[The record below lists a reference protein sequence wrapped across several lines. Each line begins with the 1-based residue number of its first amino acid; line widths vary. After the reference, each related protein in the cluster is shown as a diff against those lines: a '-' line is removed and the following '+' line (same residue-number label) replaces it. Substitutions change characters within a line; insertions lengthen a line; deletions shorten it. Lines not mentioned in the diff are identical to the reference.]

1 MKPNSEKIRITKQNL
16 TMKTS
21 NKYPSVGFSGLLTV
35 LFIALKL
42 TGYINWSW
50 LWVLSPMPIQ
60 FAAGV
65 VLIATGV
72 ILQRLWK

>member
-1 MKPNSEKIRITKQNL
+1 MKPNSENFRITKQNL

-21 NKYPSVGFSGLLTV
+21 KKYPSVGFSGFLTI
-35 LFIALKL
+35 LFIGLKL
-42 TGYINWSW
+42 TGYITWSW
-50 LWVLSPMPIQ
+50 WWVLSPMPIQ

-72 ILQRLWK
+72 ILQRVWK

>member
-1 MKPNSEKIRITKQNL
+1 MKI
-16 TMKTS
+16 S
-21 NKYPSVGFSGLLTV
+21 NKYPSVGFSGFLTI
-35 LFIALKL
+35 LFIGLKL

-50 LWVLSPMPIQ
+50 WWVLSPMPIQ

-72 ILQRLWK
+72 ILQRVWK

>member
-21 NKYPSVGFSGLLTV
+21 NKYPSVGFSGFLTI
-35 LFIALKL
+35 LFIGLKL

-50 LWVLSPMPIQ
+50 WWVLSPMPIQ

>member
-1 MKPNSEKIRITKQNL
+1 MKPNSENIRITKQNL

-21 NKYPSVGFSGLLTV
+21 KKYPSVGFSGLLTI

-72 ILQRLWK
+72 ILQRIWK

>member
-1 MKPNSEKIRITKQNL
+1 
-16 TMKTS
+16 MKTS
-21 NKYPSVGFSGLLTV
+21 NKYPSVGFSGFLTI
-35 LFIALKL
+35 LFIGLKL

-50 LWVLSPMPIQ
+50 WWVLSPMPIQ